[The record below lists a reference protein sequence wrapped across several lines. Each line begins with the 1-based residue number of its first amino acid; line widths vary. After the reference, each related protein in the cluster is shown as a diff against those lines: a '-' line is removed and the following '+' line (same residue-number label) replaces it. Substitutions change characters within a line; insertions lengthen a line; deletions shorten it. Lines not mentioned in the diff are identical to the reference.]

1 MIKNWGAADMLR
13 QNTRRLALAIA
24 LGATAGQAY
33 AFGLGGIKVQSALG
47 QPLRAEI
54 DITQISADEAS
65 SLQVGVA
72 PPDAFQAAK
81 LHYSSALSGVRIK
94 LERSPEGRAY
104 LRVTSNSPI
113 NEPFLDLL
121 IRAQW
126 ANGQLSRDYTL
137 LLDPPNFQ
145 STPTPTQV
153 PVQTAAPS
161 PAMPAAPSVSNAA
174 NASNTPNPAMPVAPA
189 LQTPPP
195 SAVAKKSPAK
205 SAAAPGQ
212 YVVKRGDTLSKIAN
226 ASGVQSVSLD
236 QMLTAIYRA
245 NQSAFIDG
253 NINLVKTGSVLQMP
267 TAEQAQAVS
276 QPEARRFV
284 LAQSE
289 SFNAYRRRLAEMGG
303 QAKPQSQR
311 EVTGKVQA
319 QVQEPAA
326 TGAQAES
333 KLKLSKAEV
342 AGTQKVQQIADK
354 KQAALDEQKIK
365 QLQKNVDEL
374 SALSKQAQTVA
385 AAKPQAAA
393 PAATV
398 AAVASKA
405 AAALTVPVKS
415 PTSAPVAAASASAK
429 PAEAP
434 SAAAVATASAAH
446 AASAA
451 KSASAS
457 VAASAPASAPSP
469 APVAKPVPP
478 KVVKPAPVEQGSFF
492 SSLLSNPLL
501 LPVGGAL
508 VILLLLL
515 AWLAQRKKAAKS
527 QRDVSVFDSR
537 MSVADSFFGGTGG
550 ERVDTRNG
558 NMSSTFSSS
567 QLDTND
573 VDPVAEADVYLAY
586 GRDLQAEEI
595 LKEAVKTNPDRLAAR
610 LKLLEIYAKR
620 KDSRSFEVGAAELF
634 ALTQGV
640 GEDWKRAQDL
650 GRSLDPVNPLYHNTV
665 LPSTLGAPSTMPQ
678 TEFPVATPT
687 ALAALTPQTLPSTEM
702 LSGVETA
709 AAKSPMPEHLDLDLS
724 LPMGES
730 APATAAAPQA
740 VPALPE
746 IEAPSAF
753 PSVQPTPEKE
763 PGKAADADFLMSGGL
778 DFNMPSDF
786 GAPASTLG
794 AAETAKVAET
804 TKAAAHDNAL
814 DFDLSSISLQD
825 TEVKSLEDSH
835 TELPK
840 LEPQFSESR
849 PSLDLRLELAAES
862 MAIGDNESAR
872 NLLGE
877 VIAEGDPQ
885 LKKRAQDMLDK
896 IGR

>member
-161 PAMPAAPSVSNAA
+161 PAPAMPVAPSVSN
-174 NASNTPNPAMPVAPA
+174 TPTPAMPVAPA
-189 LQTPPP
+189 LQTSP
-195 SAVAKKSPAK
+195 SSVVAKKSPAK
-205 SAAAPGQ
+205 SVAAPGQ

-319 QVQEPAA
+319 QVQEPVA
-326 TGAQAES
+326 TGVQAES

-354 KQAALDEQKIK
+354 KQEALDEQKIK

-415 PTSAPVAAASASAK
+415 PAPAPTAAASASAK
-429 PAEAP
+429 PSEAP
-434 SAAAVATASAAH
+434 SAAAAAVATASAAH
-446 AASAA
+446 VASAA
-451 KSASAS
+451 KSESAPAAASAPS
-457 VAASAPASAPSP
+457 SAPASAPAP
-469 APVAKPVPP
+469 TPVAP

-678 TEFPVATPT
+678 TEFPAATPT

-702 LSGVETA
+702 LSGVDTA

-724 LPMGES
+724 LPMGEP
-730 APATAAAPQA
+730 APATAAASQV

-746 IEAPSAF
+746 IEAPSESA
-753 PSVQPTPEKE
+753 SAQPEPEKE
-763 PGKAADADFLMSGGL
+763 SGKAADADFLMSGGL

-794 AAETAKVAET
+794 SVEGAKAAE
-804 TKAAAHDNAL
+804 AAAHDNAL

-825 TEVKSLEDSH
+825 TEAKSLEESH

-840 LEPQFSESR
+840 LEPQFSESK